1 MSDAPG
7 RMRKSKAATGD
18 RGGAGR
24 DEDTEALS
32 WPGPGDARS
41 PDFYV
46 DFILSLCFIIIV
58 L

>member
-7 RMRKSKAATGD
+7 RMRKSRAATGD

-32 WPGPGDARS
+32 WPGPGDARAL
-41 PDFYV
+41 DFYV
-46 DFILSLCFIIIV
+46 DFILSLYFIIIV